1 LISTV
6 MVMKS
11 NTRKKVEPELD
22 SELPTENA
30 AAPLAVSEPTIERLT
45 EVFKMLA
52 DRNRLKVVVALG
64 QYGKMH
70 VTDLCKLLKQSQPAV
85 SHHLTLMRGVKL
97 IKYERDGKHNYYYL
111 NTEFVSSL
119 FEQLFSDVGAER
131 ALEFEDF
138 ALTISRQAE

>member
-1 LISTV
+1 MISTV

-11 NTRKKVEPELD
+11 NTRKKPEPET
-22 SELPTENA
+22 ELPLENA

-85 SHHLTLMRGVKL
+85 SHHLTLMRNVGLVD
-97 IKYERDGKHNYYYL
+97 YDRNGKHNFYYL
-111 NTEFVSSL
+111 ASDHLRDL